1 MHNETINPVELLGVA
16 GPIASHLPGY
26 ELRPQQIEMAGE
38 ITAAFEESYHLVVE
52 AGTGIGKSFAYILP
66 ALAQATGH
74 REKVIIS
81 TYTISLQ
88 EQLLYKDIPFIE
100 QVVDFDFIAALAK
113 GRSNYLCRRRLELAQ
128 RRVGTLFDR
137 PSEISILTE
146 IDHWAFNTQDGSL
159 NSLGF
164 APPPGLWEMICSES
178 GTCLG
183 SRCQSH
189 NNCFY
194 QLARRRLFKAD
205 LIIAN
210 HALLFSDLAVRQQ
223 GGSILPRAKYFILDE
238 AHNVENVA
246 STHFGLR
253 LSSAQVSFLLH
264 RLFNPRTKKGV
275 LAHHKDTQIE
285 HLILQAQQGADIF
298 FNEIMQFYEGQE
310 LAGGN
315 GRVISPG
322 VFANTL
328 SEPLYNIRNYLQI
341 LAQSLTDE
349 QDRIETAAYG
359 RRCGEFADIAHF
371 FVTQA
376 IGESVYWV
384 EGKKRRTGH
393 LAVICTAPLH
403 IGEMMRKTLFEPAAA
418 VILTSAT
425 LSTAG
430 RGPQKDDKGVQ
441 GFEFFCSRLGL
452 EDFHAVQLGS
462 PFDYQ
467 SQVKVY
473 VESYLPDPR
482 KKQDEFIAGATEAVK
497 KYLLLTEGKAFVL
510 FTNFG
515 HLHKMAEKLA
525 DFCYEHGLVLL
536 EQGKDRSRTALLNE
550 FRSNTNSVL
559 LGTDSFWQGVDV
571 PGASLSNVI
580 IVKLPFSVPGHP
592 LLQARLEQILAEGG
606 DPFFDYQ
613 LPEAIIK
620 FKQGFG
626 RLIRNRTDKGIVVIL
641 DTRVISKGYGRCFLE
656 SLPPCPVEIV
666 AGPDENKEQPA
677 KNTAE

>member
-1 MHNETINPVELLGVA
+1 MHNEIIDPVELLGSA
-16 GPIASHLPGY
+16 GPIAKHLPGY
-26 ELRPQQIEMAGE
+26 ELRPQQIEMARR
-38 ITAAFEESYHLVVE
+38 ITAAFDESRHLVIE
-52 AGTGIGKSFAYILP
+52 AGTGIGKSFAYLLP
-66 ALAQATGH
+66 ALVQAVRH
-74 REKVIIS
+74 HEKVIIS

-113 GRSNYLCRRRLELAQ
+113 GRSNYLCWRRLELAQ
-128 RRVGTLFDR
+128 KRAATLFDG
-137 PSEISILTE
+137 PSEMAILAE
-146 IDHWAFNTQDGSL
+146 INHWAFNSRDGSL
-159 NSLGF
+159 SSLGF

-183 SRCQSH
+183 SKCQSH

-223 GGSILPRAKYFILDE
+223 GGNILPRAKFFILDE

-264 RLFNPRTKKGV
+264 RLFNPRTQKGI
-275 LAHHKDTQIE
+275 LAHHKDRQIE
-285 HLILQAQQGADIF
+285 RLVLQAQQGADIF
-298 FNEIMQFYEGQE
+298 FNEVMQFYEAQE

-315 GRVISPG
+315 GRVTSAG

-341 LAQSLTDE
+341 LAQSQTDE

-376 IGESVYWV
+376 IDESVYWV

-430 RGPQKDDKGVQ
+430 RDRPKNGKDAQ
-441 GFEFFCSRLGL
+441 GFEFFRCRLGL
-452 EDFHAVQLGS
+452 EEFHAVQLGS

-467 SQVKVY
+467 SQAKVY
-473 VESYLPDPR
+473 VEAYLPDPR
-482 KKQDEFIAGATEAVK
+482 TNSEEFIAGATQAVK

-510 FTNFG
+510 FTNFS
-515 HLHKMAEKLA
+515 HLRKMAVNLEG
-525 DFCYEHGLVLL
+525 FCNKHGLVLL

-580 IVKLPFSVPGHP
+580 IVKLPFSVPDHP
-592 LLQARLEQILAEGG
+592 LLQARLEQLLAEGG

-613 LPEAIIK
+613 LPQAILK

-626 RLIRNRTDKGIVVIL
+626 RLIRSRTDKGIVVIL
-641 DTRVISKGYGRCFLE
+641 DTRVITKGYGRRFLE

-666 AGPDENKEQPA
+666 AGPDENNQ
-677 KNTAE
+677 